1 MLLSQ
6 DFKDFAA
13 FVCPVITMIGVI
25 VTLIVTIQ
33 INKEILIGV
42 NEMNQ
47 RGSSK
52 EVPMLK

>member
-13 FVCPVITMIGVI
+13 FICPVITMIGVI

-33 INKEILIGV
+33 INKEVLMGV
-42 NEMNQ
+42 NDMSHH
-47 RGSSK
+47 GGCKAASMPK
-52 EVPMLK
+52 

>member
-13 FVCPVITMIGVI
+13 FICPVITMIGVI

-33 INKEILIGV
+33 INKEVLMGV

-47 RGSSK
+47 HGGSNA
-52 EVPMLK
+52 VPMLK